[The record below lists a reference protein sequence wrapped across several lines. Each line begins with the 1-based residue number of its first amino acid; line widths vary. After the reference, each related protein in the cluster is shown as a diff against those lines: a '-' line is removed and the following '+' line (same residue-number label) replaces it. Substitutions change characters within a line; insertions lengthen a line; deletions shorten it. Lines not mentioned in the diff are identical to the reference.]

1 MEQDTALA
9 EATVRSA
16 TKADLVARAR
26 GMREMLEAQRIEGEE
41 RGYYSQAVHEA
52 FLDAGFY
59 HMLTPKRYGG
69 LELGVDA
76 FAEVLVEIGRAD
88 PGAAWCLGLGLG
100 HTLTFAS
107 YWPEQAQDEIFNN
120 PLGYF
125 RAPFR
130 FVPEGTATKVDGG
143 YVVNGTWTYCS
154 GVQYASHF
162 QGTARTEIDGRETQ
176 VVVVVPAGQYEI
188 LDDWGGDQIL
198 GMRASGSNGVRID
211 NVFVPD
217 HWVVSMNWRPGDR
230 QEIAPGAALHG
241 NPMYCGRI
249 RSFFL
254 IELTTTIVGG
264 AQGAI
269 DAYGEVLR
277 TKKTPPPKLAPRY
290 LDPNHQ
296 RDFGMALM
304 LADASKALLLTAAE
318 RYMTAAHDWATGGPA
333 FDDELDM
340 RLRGIV
346 QQAGRL
352 ACEAIESVWRTSGSS
367 SARKGNPIEH
377 YFRDAAMWR
386 QHQGTQHM
394 NAAPGLAQAYFGILQ
409 PTSPL

>member
-1 MEQDTALA
+1 MTNQDTALA
-9 EATVRSA
+9 EPMRGS

-26 GMREMLEAQRIEGEE
+26 GMREMLLAQRAENEA
-41 RGYYSQAVHEA
+41 RGYYSQEIHEA
-52 FLDAGFY
+52 FLKAGFY
-59 HMLTPKRYGG
+59 HLFTPKRYGG

-76 FAEVLVEIGRAD
+76 FAEVMVEIGRGD

-100 HTLTFAS
+100 HTLTFAA
-107 YWPEQAQDEIFNN
+107 YWPEQGQNEIFNN
-120 PLGYF
+120 PFGYF
-125 RAPFR
+125 RAPHR
-130 FVPEGTATKVDGG
+130 MVPEGTATKVDGG
-143 YVVNGTWTYCS
+143 YVVNGTWTYSS
-154 GVQYASHF
+154 GVHYASHF
-162 QGTARTEIDGRETQ
+162 QGTARTEIDGRQTQ

-198 GMRASGSNGVRID
+198 GMRASGSHAVRVD

-254 IELTTTIVGG
+254 IELTCNVVGA

-269 DAYGEVLR
+269 DAYADVLR
-277 TKKTPPPKLAPRY
+277 TKTTPPPKSTPRY
-290 LDPNHQ
+290 LDTNHQ
-296 RDFGMALM
+296 RDFAMALT
-304 LADASKALLLTAAE
+304 LADASKALLLSAAQQ
-318 RYMTAAHDWATGGPA
+318 YMEAAHDWVNGGPP
-333 FDDELDM
+333 FDDERDM

-346 QQAGRL
+346 LEAGRL
-352 ACEAIESVWRTSGSS
+352 ACDAVESVWRTSGSS
-367 SARKGNPIEH
+367 SARKGHPIEK

-386 QHQGTQHM
+386 QHQGTQYM
-394 NAAPGLAQAYFGILQ
+394 NSAPGLAQAYFGILQ